1 MLRSAVTLGCLLLA
15 SGCVGEAS
23 DLPEELAVYD
33 FTATVGPSTTET
45 PGGSYNVSLEVTS
58 LGNTTVETDIVLKV
72 TRADGT
78 PVTERHFKQVV
89 FHPDENWVLGESF
102 LPGSNDRG
110 PLTFEVIVYRHDTGE
125 ELWRSPTKNE
135 LIVQ

>member
-1 MLRSAVTLGCLLLA
+1 VLATGCL
-15 SGCVGEAS
+15 GEAS

-33 FTATVGPSTTET
+33 FKATVGPSATEA

-72 TRADGT
+72 TRTDGT
-78 PVTERHFKQVV
+78 PVTERHFSRVV

-102 LPGSNDRG
+102 LPGSSDRG
-110 PLTFEVIVYRHDTGE
+110 TLNFEVIVYRHDTGE
-125 ELWRSPTKNE
+125 ELWRSPTKKE
-135 LIVQ
+135 LLVQ